1 MKVLRHGSY
10 RPLYRVGLQGD
21 RINRHTQKDR
31 ARRARVA
38 DAMPRLPSDDVH
50 VNVVGNHVVDLA
62 VALGTLC
69 RHRAVILPESTI
81 PNGRNGSQLQLFA
94 SIAVRHFS
102 TRASILGA
110 DASTV
115 ASSKP
120 CPSITMRNSQPS
132 GWLRTSQTA
141 EIAWSP
147 FGLVRRKPWGRR
159 TGRQRQLG
167 AFDIIRAELG
177 ICPLRDVSALAGCAR
192 LAIHWSSS
200 RLLIRS
206 GSRCSKAHASALLS
220 TRTREREIYWVGVRL
235 FGEERFSS
243 QSRGVR
249 GDLVPGQPCA
259 GSGTALVRI

>member
-1 MKVLRHGSY
+1 MPCHVFPPTTFTSTWSAITLWIWLLHLGHCAGIGRSFC
-10 RPLYRVGLQGD
+10 
-21 RINRHTQKDR
+21 
-31 ARRARVA
+31 RRAY
-38 DAMPRLPSDDVH
+38 
-50 VNVVGNHVVDLA
+50 
-62 VALGTLC
+62 
-69 RHRAVILPESTI
+69 PEW
-81 PNGRNGSQLQLFA
+81 PKCSQLQLFA
-94 SIAVRHFS
+94 SIAGRHFS

-120 CPSITMRNSQPS
+120 CPSIIMRNSQPS
-132 GWLRTSQTA
+132 GWLHTSQTA

-159 TGRQRQLG
+159 TGWQRQLG

-206 GSRCSKAHASALLS
+206 GSRCSKAHAYALLS

-235 FGEERFSS
+235 FGQERFLSKA
-243 QSRGVR
+243 GAC
-249 GDLVPGQPCA
+249 GEIWCLDKPALVPER
-259 GSGTALVRI
+259 L